1 MLKPI
6 AAAIA
11 AAVLATP
18 LAGAQTL
25 RIGLAEDPDVLD
37 PTLARTFVGR
47 IVFASLCDKLVDI
60 DKDLKIVP
68 QLATSWE
75 WSKDQKSLTMKIRQG
90 VTFHDGEKLDAA
102 AVKFNIER
110 HKTMQGSNRR
120 GELAPVTG
128 VDVVDPYTV
137 RLNLAAPFAPL
148 VAQLADRSGMMV
160 SPKAAQAAGE
170 KFSAHP
176 VCAGPFKFVDRIAQG
191 KISLERFSNYWN
203 KGAIHFDKV
212 TYEPVVDPT
221 VRLANLKSG
230 QLDFIERVNPSDMPA
245 LKGDAKLKA
254 AKIVEIGYQGITIN
268 IGKSEES
275 QKTALGK
282 DPRVREAFELSLDRD
297 AIVQVA
303 MDGEAVAGNQWVAPT
318 NAWYAK
324 SEPIPKRDVN
334 RAKALLREAG
344 VTNPSFTLLTPTTA
358 DAQRVAQVVQSMAKD
373 AGFDVKIQL
382 TEFATTLNL
391 ADKGQYEAFVLAWS
405 GRADPDGNVYSHLVS
420 KQPLNYAG
428 YANAEFD
435 KTITESR
442 ETNDATQ
449 RAKLFEQAAKL
460 EHRDRP
466 IVYLYHRQWLWAHT
480 SRLQGF
486 RPIPDGMV
494 RLQDLKLN

>member
-1 MLKPI
+1 
-6 AAAIA
+6 
-11 AAVLATP
+11 
-18 LAGAQTL
+18 
-25 RIGLAEDPDVLD
+25 
-37 PTLARTFVGR
+37 
-47 IVFASLCDKLVDI
+47 
-60 DKDLKIVP
+60 
-68 QLATSWE
+68 
-75 WSKDQKSLTMKIRQG
+75 

-110 HKTMQGSNRR
+110 HKTMQGSSRR
-120 GELAPVTG
+120 GELAPVTS
-128 VDVVDPYTV
+128 VDVMDPYTV
-137 RLNLAAPFAPL
+137 RLNLATPFAPL
-148 VAQLADRSGMMV
+148 LAQLADRSGMMV

-191 KISLERFSNYWN
+191 KISLERFPNYWN

-221 VRLANLKSG
+221 ARLASLKSG

-245 LKGDAKLKA
+245 LKGDPKVKA

-358 DAQRVAQVVQSMAKD
+358 DAQRVAQVVQSMAKE

-405 GRADPDGNVYSHLVS
+405 GRADPDGNIYSHLVS

-435 KTITESR
+435 KAITDSR
-442 ETNDATQ
+442 ETNDAAQ

-480 SRLQGF
+480 NRLQGF
-486 RPIPDGMV
+486 RPVPDGMV

>member
-1 MLKPI
+1 
-6 AAAIA
+6 
-11 AAVLATP
+11 
-18 LAGAQTL
+18 
-25 RIGLAEDPDVLD
+25 
-37 PTLARTFVGR
+37 
-47 IVFASLCDKLVDI
+47 
-60 DKDLKIVP
+60 
-68 QLATSWE
+68 
-75 WSKDQKSLTMKIRQG
+75 
-90 VTFHDGEKLDAA
+90 
-102 AVKFNIER
+102 
-110 HKTMQGSNRR
+110 
-120 GELAPVTG
+120 
-128 VDVVDPYTV
+128 
-137 RLNLAAPFAPL
+137 
-148 VAQLADRSGMMV
+148 
-160 SPKAAQAAGE
+160 
-170 KFSAHP
+170 
-176 VCAGPFKFVDRIAQG
+176 
-191 KISLERFSNYWN
+191 
-203 KGAIHFDKV
+203 
-212 TYEPVVDPT
+212 
-221 VRLANLKSG
+221 
-230 QLDFIERVNPSDMPA
+230 MPA
-245 LKGDAKLKA
+245 LKGDPKVKA

-358 DAQRVAQVVQSMAKD
+358 DAQRVAQVVQSMAKE

-405 GRADPDGNVYSHLVS
+405 GRADPDGNIYSHLVS

-435 KTITESR
+435 KAITDSR
-442 ETNDATQ
+442 ETNDAAQ

-480 SRLQGF
+480 NRLQGF
-486 RPIPDGMV
+486 RPVPDGMV

>member
-1 MLKPI
+1 
-6 AAAIA
+6 
-11 AAVLATP
+11 
-18 LAGAQTL
+18 
-25 RIGLAEDPDVLD
+25 
-37 PTLARTFVGR
+37 
-47 IVFASLCDKLVDI
+47 VDI

-110 HKTMQGSNRR
+110 HKTMQGSSRR
-120 GELAPVTG
+120 GELAPVTS
-128 VDVVDPYTV
+128 VDVMDPYTV
-137 RLNLAAPFAPL
+137 RLNLATPFAPL
-148 VAQLADRSGMMV
+148 LAQLADRSGMMV

-191 KISLERFSNYWN
+191 KISLERFPNYWN

-221 VRLANLKSG
+221 ARLASLKSG

-245 LKGDAKLKA
+245 LKGDPKVKA

-358 DAQRVAQVVQSMAKD
+358 DAQRVAQVVQSMAKE

-405 GRADPDGNVYSHLVS
+405 GRADPDGNIYSHLVS

-435 KTITESR
+435 KAITDSR
-442 ETNDATQ
+442 ETNDAAQ

-480 SRLQGF
+480 NRLQGF
-486 RPIPDGMV
+486 RPVPDGMV